1 MLLVS
6 RISYFPLLFIGF
18 CFGHL
23 DAQEKEIL
31 GQIISEENIEN
42 VHVLNLSSKH
52 FTVTNNQGRFRI
64 HVKLNDTLT
73 FSSVQHK
80 RLFIVINDKILES
93 ATLDVLL
100 ETQVNELNEVVVGKI
115 MTGNL
120 ESDMN
125 NFSEKPVINFYDV
138 GIPGYKGKPKTQE
151 ERRLNEA
158 TTGGGLVPLNPII
171 NAITG
176 RTKRLK
182 EHVRLDRVDELLQG
196 VISRMGEDFLTAY
209 PLREDQEID
218 FFYFCSDDPEF
229 EKRCKGKSDIE
240 IFDYLTE
247 KYNVYQR
254 NIQGD
259 KN

>member
-1 MLLVS
+1 MIFCVLLTS
-6 RISYFPLLFIGF
+6 
-18 CFGHL
+18 
-23 DAQEKEIL
+23 
-31 GQIISEENIEN
+31 
-42 VHVLNLSSKH
+42 
-52 FTVTNNQGRFRI
+52 
-64 HVKLNDTLT
+64 
-73 FSSVQHK
+73 
-80 RLFIVINDKILES
+80 
-93 ATLDVLL
+93 DVLDI
-100 ETQVNELNEVVVGKI
+100 K
-115 MTGNL
+115 GNL
-120 ESDMN
+120 
-125 NFSEKPVINFYDV
+125 KH
-138 GIPGYKGKPKTQE
+138 KE

-247 KYNVYQR
+247 RYNSYQR